1 MSKTGSYTHTN
12 NQPYRCEVI
21 EEVDKM
27 KQTSFRIHKLD
38 GQPLDVELKD
48 VSNIVVRGTTGTVRY
63 GLTYFIV
70 SVDQAE
76 ALADAW
82 AAFLQEKQGSKK

>member
-1 MSKTGSYTHTN
+1 
-12 NQPYRCEVI
+12 
-21 EEVDKM
+21 M

-48 VSNIVVRGTTGTVRY
+48 VSNIVVRGHTGTVRY

-70 SVDQAE
+70 PVDQAE

-82 AAFLQEKQGSKK
+82 AAFLHEKEGAEKEGSKT

>member
-1 MSKTGSYTHTN
+1 
-12 NQPYRCEVI
+12 
-21 EEVDKM
+21 M

-48 VSNIVVRGTTGTVRY
+48 VSNIVVRGDTGTVRY
-63 GLTYFIV
+63 GLTYFLV
-70 SVDQAE
+70 AADQAE

-82 AAFLQEKQGSKK
+82 ASFLHKKKGQKK

>member
-1 MSKTGSYTHTN
+1 
-12 NQPYRCEVI
+12 V
-21 EEVDKM
+21 

-48 VSNIVVRGTTGTVRY
+48 VSNIVVRGETGTVRY

-70 SVDQAE
+70 AVDQAE

-82 AAFLQEKQGSKK
+82 AAFLREKESGKK